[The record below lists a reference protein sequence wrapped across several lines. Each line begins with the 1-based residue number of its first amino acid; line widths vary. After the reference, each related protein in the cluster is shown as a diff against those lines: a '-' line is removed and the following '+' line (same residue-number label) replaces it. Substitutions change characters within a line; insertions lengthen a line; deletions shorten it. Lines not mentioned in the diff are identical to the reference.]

1 MFSVTDWP
9 SRQTSIGTALPIS
22 DSATTRGKAR
32 LSFTGR
38 LSKLRITSCALTP
51 AWSAGPPGVVPAI
64 RGFDVGYERSDHQVK
79 LLFMGP
85 VTRSAI
91 DTGDLL
97 VSLQDHDGNDA
108 ISGSVRLTDL
118 RGLGRHLDVTRTE
131 CPRDCRLRIPHLI
144 SSEAFVLTGFA
155 FRLAARGT
163 DRNLLQVKVRQAAHN
178 GYIDVAFVDRAGTA
192 PYFAQV
198 TYAVIPRSLLGPYL
212 VQARGPGPARGEA
225 VEQLPERCRDLAG
238 NALLNI
244 AAEAVADDVGCTE
257 AGRIFSRLGDLLG
270 QGHRPPMSGALP
282 LSGLDG

>member
-1 MFSVTDWP
+1 MKAGGRLRRAGLT
-9 SRQTSIGTALPIS
+9 TAL
-22 DSATTRGKAR
+22 AFLAW
-32 LSFTGR
+32 
-38 LSKLRITSCALTP
+38 TP
-51 AWSAGPPGVVPAI
+51 AAAAQEPIDRSWTGVAGGAQGYRLPPGVVPAI

-198 TYAVIPRSLLGPYL
+198 TYAVIPRSLLGPTWSRPA
-212 VQARGPGPARGEA
+212 VRDRRAARRSSRARPGWRS
-225 VEQLPERCRDLAG
+225 
-238 NALLNI
+238 
-244 AAEAVADDVGCTE
+244 
-257 AGRIFSRLGDLLG
+257 FSPSICASSTGTTTS
-270 QGHRPPMSGALP
+270 SGSP
-282 LSGLDG
+282 SI

>member
-1 MFSVTDWP
+1 
-9 SRQTSIGTALPIS
+9 
-22 DSATTRGKAR
+22 
-32 LSFTGR
+32 
-38 LSKLRITSCALTP
+38 
-51 AWSAGPPGVVPAI
+51 VPAI

-144 SSEAFVLTGFA
+144 SSEAVVLTGFA

-198 TYAVIPRSLLGPYL
+198 TYAVIPRSLLGPTWSRPA
-212 VQARGPGPARGEA
+212 VRDRRAARRSSRARPGWRS
-225 VEQLPERCRDLAG
+225 
-238 NALLNI
+238 
-244 AAEAVADDVGCTE
+244 
-257 AGRIFSRLGDLLG
+257 FSPSICASSTGTTTS
-270 QGHRPPMSGALP
+270 SGSP
-282 LSGLDG
+282 SI